1 MKSLHKVLD
10 ILEVF
15 ITSGSSEMRLSDIA
29 LAADLDKA
37 TVSRILSVLVE
48 RGYVTQKEARGKY
61 ALGSKFLSF
70 SAFIKKKLTLSAIAK
85 PHLLNLNKDIKESV
99 VLFSFDGDRFVFLE
113 EIHSKYPLR
122 FAADPDGTTQP
133 MPPHCTSVGK
143 ILLAEKTEKEIDEY
157 IKETDFRAYTKNSLT
172 DPSKMKKHLL
182 SVARDGA
189 AFDFEEFIPGV
200 ASVAAGIRNEEEQL
214 MGCISVLGPTV
225 RLTKKW
231 LQEMTPRI
239 KQCAMKISF
248 DFGYR
253 KE

>member
-1 MKSLHKVLD
+1 MKSLHKVID

-15 ITSGSSEMRLSDIA
+15 ISSGSSEMRLSDIA
-29 LAADLDKA
+29 SSAGLDKA
-37 TVSRILSVLVE
+37 TVSRMLSVLVD
-48 RGYVTQKEARGKY
+48 RGYVTQKTARGKY

-70 SAFIKKKLTLSAIAK
+70 SAFIKKKQTLSAIAK
-85 PHLLNLNKDIKESV
+85 PHLLNLNTEIKESV
-99 VLFSFDGDRFVFLE
+99 VLFSLDGDKPVFLE

-122 FAADPDGTTQP
+122 FSMDPDGTAEP

-143 ILLAEKTEKEIDEY
+143 ILLAEKTDREIDEY
-157 IKETDFRAYTKNSLT
+157 IKKTDFKAYTDHSIIN
-172 DPSKMKKHLL
+172 PEMMKKHLL
-182 SVARDGA
+182 SVHSDGA
-189 AFDFEEFIPGV
+189 AFDFEEFLPGV

-214 MGCISVLGPTV
+214 IGCVSVLGPTI
-225 RLTKKW
+225 RLTKEW